1 MTSNR
6 VVKNR
11 CAILM
16 GRVGAGKSTIANH
29 LLGYDSQSSDEPPF
43 EIQSDY
49 LLPVSLT
56 RDVKYRLVEVVRE
69 GVVYRVTV
77 IDTDGEFDSLMFDEI
92 GKRLKV
98 KVEDR
103 ITGVN
108 VMLFVLKKGPISA
121 EELATYAKLRNTFDV
136 SSICAL
142 VITGCENDSS
152 QGRAELVKKFMS
164 HPITQQVA
172 DQMKM
177 GIYTVGFPPVQS
189 MIPALQEVYKQGML
203 QDRETLLNLIFQA
216 DKVYLTK
223 NLFIEKKKQSS
234 PPPVT
239 SGRKPKCQDD
249 RQSTE
254 LLSA

>member
-16 GRVGAGKSTIANH
+16 GRAGAGKSTVANH
-29 LLGYDSQSSDEPPF
+29 LIGYDSQSSDEPPF
-43 EIQSDY
+43 KISDGV
-49 LLPVSLT
+49 LASLT

-98 KVEDR
+98 KIEDR

-121 EELATYAKLRNTFDV
+121 EELTTYAKLRNTFDI